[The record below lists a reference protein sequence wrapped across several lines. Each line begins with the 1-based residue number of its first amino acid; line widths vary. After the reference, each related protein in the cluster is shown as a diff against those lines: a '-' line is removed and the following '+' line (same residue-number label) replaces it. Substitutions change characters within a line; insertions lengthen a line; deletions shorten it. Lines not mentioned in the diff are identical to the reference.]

1 MSNVFFFLGWGRGG
15 KRIYHTQTFMYTT
28 AHNPIKFILLSRK
41 INIFRSR

>member
-1 MSNVFFFLGWGRGG
+1 MSNVFFFWVGGGGG